1 MRKLIEEIQEDIRS
15 LRDSDNHVCQ
25 ADKVDGGYCS
35 CEEYDRVI
43 DRLDAL
49 KETKE

>member
-1 MRKLIEEIQEDIRS
+1 MKNITIEEIQQDIRD

-25 ADKVDGGYCS
+25 ADVTDGGYCS

-43 DRLDAL
+43 DKLD
-49 KETKE
+49 KVREEK